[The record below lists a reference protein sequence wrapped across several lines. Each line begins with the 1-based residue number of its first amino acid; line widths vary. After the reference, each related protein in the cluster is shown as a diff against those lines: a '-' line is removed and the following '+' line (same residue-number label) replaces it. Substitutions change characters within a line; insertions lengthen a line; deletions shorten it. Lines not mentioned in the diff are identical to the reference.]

1 MMAPFWQRLGHP
13 LRNLVP
19 FFGVLILLFLT
30 LIPLH
35 IPAYA
40 VIVPMLP
47 LTAVYYWG
55 LYRSDLLPTIA
66 VFFVGL
72 LQDFLSGAPIG
83 LNAAILLLVYETV
96 VSQRRYLLHE
106 SFSIA
111 WASFMV
117 VAAGASALQ
126 WAGLSLLAWTPRDP
140 GPGIFQYFL
149 TVALYPCLAW
159 FYAQTQKII
168 LRQA

>member
-1 MMAPFWQRLGHP
+1 MTASFWHRIEHYPRNLAPFLSA
-13 LRNLVP
+13 LVLLLLTVVP
-19 FFGVLILLFLT
+19 F
-30 LIPLH
+30 H

-55 LYRSDLLPTIA
+55 LYRSDLLPAIA
-66 VFFVGL
+66 VFLIGL
-72 LQDFLSGAPIG
+72 LQDLLSGAPVG
-83 LNAAILLLVYETV
+83 LNAGVLLLVYGTV

-117 VAAGASALQ
+117 VAAGASILQ
-126 WAGLSLLAWTPRDP
+126 WAVLSVLDWSMRGP
-140 GPGIFQYFL
+140 GPAVFQYFL
-149 TVALYPCLAW
+149 TIALYPCFAW
-159 FYAQTQKII
+159 VYAQIQKAV